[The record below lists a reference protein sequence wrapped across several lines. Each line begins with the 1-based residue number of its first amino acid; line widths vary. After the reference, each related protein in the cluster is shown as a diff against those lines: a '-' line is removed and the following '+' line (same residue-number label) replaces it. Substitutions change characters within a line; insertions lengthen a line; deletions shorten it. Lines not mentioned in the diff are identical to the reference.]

1 MRASLSS
8 LALWTAITAIA
19 LSLLLFLVK
28 LYNWQKARIQGARR
42 AHYIAAVGEILARGI
57 TPGFDRG
64 WAEDPLF
71 HDVLLQY
78 VDVVAGEERAHLER
92 LISSIDLRNR
102 LVTQLR
108 ESRRESSRLAAASQL
123 AVIATPEIEWA
134 LIEALQSPSPEV
146 KIQAAIGLAAIRS
159 ERAIAPLVHML
170 LTEKPWVSARI
181 ADQLIGYGPLAV
193 DLLMENIR
201 DEHGGRLLDTATVGA
216 VVRVLGLI
224 GDLRAAPAIEP
235 LLDHP
240 ELEVRVAAA
249 GALAHAGTPDSVPR
263 LVDAL
268 GDTRWEVRARAAS
281 ALATF
286 SDPSTTVPL
295 SARLRDSSWWVRQNS
310 AEALIEIPG
319 GMDVLIDALEGDDAY
334 ARDAALQQL
343 GLNGMIRAATDRVGR
358 DEASA
363 QDRRLVTA
371 VALPGPIPLSERGDA
386 TASSAGARGPE
397 TLASGATTS

>member
-1 MRASLSS
+1 MSATISS
-8 LALWTAITAIA
+8 LALWTALTAVA

-78 VDVVAGEERAHLER
+78 VDVVAGEEREHLER

-108 ESRRESSRLAAASQL
+108 ESRRESTRLAAASQL
-123 AVIATPEIEWA
+123 AVVATSDVEWA
-134 LIEALQSPSPEV
+134 LIEALRSPSPEI
-146 KIQAAIGLAAIRS
+146 KIQAAIGLAGIRS
-159 ERAIAPLVHML
+159 DRAIAPLVHML
-170 LTEKPWVSARI
+170 LTEKSWVSARI

-201 DEHGGRLLDTATVGA
+201 DEHGSRLLDPATVAA
-216 VVRVLGLI
+216 VVRVLGFI

-249 GALAHAGTPDSVPR
+249 GALAHAGTPDSVAR
-263 LVDAL
+263 LVEAL

-281 ALATF
+281 ALSTF

-295 SARLRDSSWWVRQNS
+295 ADRLRDSSWWVRQNS

-343 GLNGMIRAATDRVGR
+343 GLNGMIRSTTDRVER
-358 DEASA
+358 DEGSA
-363 QDRRLVTA
+363 QDQRLVAA
-371 VALPGPIPLSERGDA
+371 VALPGPIPLGERVGIAVAFDTEPA
-386 TASSAGARGPE
+386 PDTLVSGGTTA
-397 TLASGATTS
+397 